1 MPRLSIVIPAL
12 GHNDLLESG
21 LVSVLEHRPGDSEV
35 LVVLNGSYDDPYNL
49 GDEIRF
55 VQAPA
60 QAGLLDCLNVGYRSS
75 TGGAI
80 HFLGC
85 GFEVAVGW
93 ADGPLARLDDASMG
107 AVVPILMQPGS
118 QDAGVLAGVAYDP
131 AGCAGLHFGADTH
144 WLAESEPLG
153 PIGLAGF
160 YSAAALEALDE
171 VFSPSVGPQWSDVD
185 LALRLR
191 TAGFQVHIDGTS
203 RIVGDPSPFVNDRPG
218 LRRARFAERLYWRH
232 AAEFGRGRLLL
243 SHLAVVGSEAAR
255 SFPRPRCLGQLVG
268 RMLGYV
274 DSLGKQSVAP
284 ASRPGVAS
292 SSPSPSAAPR
302 MSDAHRLDPSHDA
315 SGPTAEPATQVRGRK
330 SRARS

>member
-1 MPRLSIVIPAL
+1 MVVRRNAAVPRLSIVIPAL

-21 LVSVLEHRPGDSEV
+21 LVSVLEHRPVDSEV
-35 LVVLNGSYDDPYNL
+35 LVVLNGPYDDPYNL

-60 QAGLLDCLNVGYRSS
+60 QAGLLDCLNLGYRST

-85 GFEVAVGW
+85 GFEVAPGW
-93 ADGPLARLDDASMG
+93 ADGPLARLDDASVG
-107 AVVPILMQPGS
+107 AVVPILMQPGP
-118 QDAGVLAGVAYDP
+118 QEAGVLAGVAYDP
-131 AGCAGLHFGADTH
+131 AGRAGVHFGADTH

-160 YSAAALEALDE
+160 YSAAALEALGE
-171 VFSPSVGPQWSDVD
+171 VFSAAVGPQWSDVD

-191 TAGFQVHIDGTS
+191 TAGFGVQIDGTS
-203 RIVGDPSPFVNDRPG
+203 RIVGDPSPFINDRPG
-218 LRRARFAERLYWRH
+218 LRRARFAERLYRRH
-232 AAEFGRGRLLL
+232 AVALGRAGSLL
-243 SHLAVVGSEAAR
+243 SHLGVVAGEAAR
-255 SFPRPRCLGQLVG
+255 SFPRPACLGQLVG
-268 RMLGYV
+268 RVLGYV
-274 DSLGKQSVAP
+274 DSLGNQSVAP
-284 ASRPGVAS
+284 APRPSVA
-292 SSPSPSAAPR
+292 AT

-315 SGPTAEPATQVRGRK
+315 SGPTLEPAAQVRART